1 MGLVSERLDSCQ
13 GEIQLCLP
21 FNSEGRSEKGGGP
34 PDPLQRNSE
43 LHQRH
48 GLTVIWVRNT
58 RPDIPFDVCPP
69 EFILIYFQKEFE
81 EAYYFL
87 RK

>member
-1 MGLVSERLDSCQ
+1 MGLVSERLDSRQ

-43 LHQRH
+43 LHRRH
-48 GLTVIWVRNT
+48 GLTVIRVRNT
-58 RPDIPFDVCPP
+58 IP

-81 EAYYFL
+81 EACYFL

>member
-1 MGLVSERLDSCQ
+1 MGLVSERLDGRQ

-21 FNSEGRSEKGGGP
+21 LNPEGRSEKGGEP

-43 LHQRH
+43 LHRWH
-48 GLTVIWVRNT
+48 GIAVIWVRNT

-81 EAYYFL
+81 GAYYFL